1 MKTEKI
7 KVLVIEPKKI
17 PYVKEIENTL
27 EELQSIVGGYIEPI
41 YQEMTLNDN
50 VILIANEEG
59 KLLNLPFNRFIRGG
73 LQNIPMSAIHGTFFL
88 VSSEGE
94 EFVSLPDDMIE
105 KYTKF
110 YTEHLDWPIVE
121 PKE

>member
-17 PYVKEIENTL
+17 PYVKEINNTL

-41 YQEMTLNDN
+41 YQEMTANDN
-50 VILIANEEG
+50 VMLIANEEG
-59 KLLNLPFNRFIRGG
+59 RLLNLPFNRFIRSG
-73 LQNIPMSAIHGTFFL
+73 LQNIPMSVIHGTFFL